1 MIISVVVTIVVIIA
15 AIGSIPLL
23 SDTQQKEATDF
34 YWIPEESYFVDY
46 KIKNNKVIFSYSI
59 CFVNNS
65 EEDVTVAVSANFKK
79 NEIKDWIK
87 YKNFFMGYD
96 ENGIMK
102 SELIKSKEKENV
114 IFFFEGEYISDKI
127 NTNLSFPN
135 ELILTT
141 Y

>member
-114 IFFFEGEYISDKI
+114 IFYFEGEYISDKI